1 MPVFT
6 CPTVEHDSVYS
17 FRRLPYQGK
26 PKCCVLSCLPFQS
39 LQKRNPIIMDLENF
53 SRSDIKRHLAELGY
67 SNITEEKLD
76 SFVRDLRK
84 LIKYEERKNEVQHK
98 LDEIDQPPSA
108 RQSKVP
114 DTSTSPEL
122 EAKPRRRIRR
132 KDRRRDE
139 KEEVMT
145 KHNMEEMELTRDT
158 TDAGVLDGVGQDQD
172 ESSLYIDVDLPA
184 TASSAPT
191 TSRGAT
197 TAQASLLEQAPSSGP
212 GFIRVRSGPSLGRR
226 PASSDPVAL
235 HQEYRKHW
243 AKANI
248 PGERRH
254 DQLRWA
260 VRGWMMGE
268 EPL

>member
-1 MPVFT
+1 
-6 CPTVEHDSVYS
+6 
-17 FRRLPYQGK
+17 
-26 PKCCVLSCLPFQS
+26 
-39 LQKRNPIIMDLENF
+39 MDLENF

-84 LIKYEERKNEVQHK
+84 LIKYEERKKEVENK
-98 LDEIDQPPSA
+98 LDDIDKQPPA
-108 RQSKVP
+108 RRSKVP

-122 EAKPRRRIRR
+122 EEKPRRRM
-132 KDRRRDE
+132 RRRERKRDE
-139 KEEVMT
+139 NEGMMT
-145 KHNMEEMELTRDT
+145 KHKMEVEVTRDT
-158 TDAGVLDGVGQDQD
+158 ADAGGALDGEGQDQD
-172 ESSLYIDVDLPA
+172 ESSLYIDVDLPPEA
-184 TASSAPT
+184 ASSAPT
-191 TSRGAT
+191 SSRGPTA
-197 TAQASLLEQAPSSGP
+197 AQASLLERPPNSGP
-212 GFIRVRSGPSLGRR
+212 GFIRVRSGPPLGRR

-243 AKANI
+243 ARANI

>member
-1 MPVFT
+1 
-6 CPTVEHDSVYS
+6 
-17 FRRLPYQGK
+17 
-26 PKCCVLSCLPFQS
+26 
-39 LQKRNPIIMDLENF
+39 MDLENF

-84 LIKYEERKNEVQHK
+84 LIKYEERKKEVENK
-98 LDEIDQPPSA
+98 LDDIENPA
-108 RQSKVP
+108 RHPKVP

-132 KDRRRDE
+132 KERKREE
-139 KEEVMT
+139 KVMT
-145 KHNMEEMELTRDT
+145 KHNMEEQMEVTRDT
-158 TDAGVLDGVGQDQD
+158 ADAGASLDRVEGQDQD
-172 ESSLYIDVDLPA
+172 ESSLYIDVDLPPEG
-184 TASSAPT
+184 TSSAPT
-191 TSRGAT
+191 SSRGRTA
-197 TAQASLLEQAPSSGP
+197 AQASLLERPPSSGP
-212 GFIRVRSGPSLGRR
+212 GFIRVRSGPPLGRK

-243 AKANI
+243 ARANI

>member
-1 MPVFT
+1 M
-6 CPTVEHDSVYS
+6 
-17 FRRLPYQGK
+17 
-26 PKCCVLSCLPFQS
+26 
-39 LQKRNPIIMDLENF
+39 
-53 SRSDIKRHLAELGY
+53 
-67 SNITEEKLD
+67 
-76 SFVRDLRK
+76 
-84 LIKYEERKNEVQHK
+84 
-98 LDEIDQPPSA
+98 
-108 RQSKVP
+108 P

-132 KDRRRDE
+132 KERRREE

-145 KHNMEEMELTRDT
+145 KHNMEEMEVTRDMA
-158 TDAGVLDGVGQDQD
+158 DAGALDGEGQDQD

-191 TSRGAT
+191 TSRGPTA
-197 TAQASLLEQAPSSGP
+197 AQASLLERAPSSGP

-248 PGERRH
+248 PGERR
-254 DQLRWA
+254 
-260 VRGWMMGE
+260 
-268 EPL
+268 

>member
-1 MPVFT
+1 
-6 CPTVEHDSVYS
+6 
-17 FRRLPYQGK
+17 
-26 PKCCVLSCLPFQS
+26 
-39 LQKRNPIIMDLENF
+39 MDLENF

-67 SNITEEKLD
+67 SNVTEEKLD

-84 LIKYEERKNEVQHK
+84 LIRYEERKKEVENK
-98 LDEIDQPPSA
+98 LDDIDHQLPP
-108 RQSKVP
+108 RHKKVP

-132 KDRRRDE
+132 RERKRDE
-139 KEEVMT
+139 KEDMMT
-145 KHNMEEMELTRDT
+145 KHNMEEQVEVTRDAA
-158 TDAGVLDGVGQDQD
+158 DAGGVLHGEGQHQD
-172 ESSLYIDVDLPA
+172 ESSLYIDVDLPPEA
-184 TASSAPT
+184 ASSAPT
-191 TSRGAT
+191 SSRGP
-197 TAQASLLEQAPSSGP
+197 TAVQASLLERPPNSGP
-212 GFIRVRSGPSLGRR
+212 GFIRVRSGPPLGRR

-235 HQEYRKHW
+235 HQEYKKHW
-243 AKANI
+243 ARANI

>member
-1 MPVFT
+1 
-6 CPTVEHDSVYS
+6 
-17 FRRLPYQGK
+17 
-26 PKCCVLSCLPFQS
+26 
-39 LQKRNPIIMDLENF
+39 MDLENF

-84 LIKYEERKNEVQHK
+84 LIKYEERKKEVENK
-98 LDEIDQPPSA
+98 LDDIDKQPPE
-108 RQSKVP
+108 RRKVP

-122 EAKPRRRIRR
+122 EEKPRRRIRR
-132 KDRRRDE
+132 RERKRDE
-139 KEEVMT
+139 NEGMMTKNKMEEV
-145 KHNMEEMELTRDT
+145 EVTRDT
-158 TDAGVLDGVGQDQD
+158 ADAGGEGQDQD
-172 ESSLYIDVDLPA
+172 ESSLYIDVDLPPEA
-184 TASSAPT
+184 ASSAPT
-191 TSRGAT
+191 SSRGPT
-197 TAQASLLEQAPSSGP
+197 SMQASLLERPPNSGP
-212 GFIRVRSGPSLGRR
+212 GFIRVRSGPPLGRR
-226 PASSDPVAL
+226 PVSSDPVAL

-243 AKANI
+243 ARANI

>member
-1 MPVFT
+1 
-6 CPTVEHDSVYS
+6 
-17 FRRLPYQGK
+17 
-26 PKCCVLSCLPFQS
+26 
-39 LQKRNPIIMDLENF
+39 MDIENF

-84 LIKYEERKNEVQHK
+84 LIKYEERKKEVEDK
-98 LDEIDQPPSA
+98 LEDIDQQPFA
-108 RQSKVP
+108 RRSKVP

-122 EAKPRRRIRR
+122 EAKPRRRIRKRER
-132 KDRRRDE
+132 KR
-139 KEEVMT
+139 EEVMA
-145 KHNMEEMELTRDT
+145 KHNMEDVEVTRDT
-158 TDAGVLDGVGQDQD
+158 ADAGGEVQDQD
-172 ESSLYIDVDLPA
+172 ESSLYIDVDLPPEA
-184 TASSAPT
+184 ASSAPT
-191 TSRGAT
+191 SSRAPT
-197 TAQASLLEQAPSSGP
+197 AAQASLLERPPHSGP
-212 GFIRVRSGPSLGRR
+212 GFIRVRSGPPLGRR

-248 PGERRH
+248 PGEQRH
-254 DQLRWA
+254 DKLRWA

>member
-1 MPVFT
+1 
-6 CPTVEHDSVYS
+6 
-17 FRRLPYQGK
+17 
-26 PKCCVLSCLPFQS
+26 
-39 LQKRNPIIMDLENF
+39 MDLENF

-67 SNITEEKLD
+67 SNVTEEKLD

-84 LIKYEERKNEVQHK
+84 LIRYEERKKEVENK
-98 LDEIDQPPSA
+98 LDDIDHQLPP
-108 RQSKVP
+108 RHKKVP

-132 KDRRRDE
+132 RERKRDE
-139 KEEVMT
+139 KEDMMT
-145 KHNMEEMELTRDT
+145 KHNMEEQVEVTRDAA
-158 TDAGVLDGVGQDQD
+158 DAGGVLHGEGQDQD
-172 ESSLYIDVDLPA
+172 ESSLYIDVDLPPEA
-184 TASSAPT
+184 ASSAPT
-191 TSRGAT
+191 SSRGP
-197 TAQASLLEQAPSSGP
+197 TAVQASLLERPPNSGP
-212 GFIRVRSGPSLGRR
+212 GFIRVRSGPPLGRR

-235 HQEYRKHW
+235 HQEYKKHW
-243 AKANI
+243 ARSNI

>member
-1 MPVFT
+1 MG
-6 CPTVEHDSVYS
+6 EA
-17 FRRLPYQGK
+17 
-26 PKCCVLSCLPFQS
+26 
-39 LQKRNPIIMDLENF
+39 M
-53 SRSDIKRHLAELGY
+53 
-67 SNITEEKLD
+67 
-76 SFVRDLRK
+76 
-84 LIKYEERKNEVQHK
+84 EV
-98 LDEIDQPPSA
+98 
-108 RQSKVP
+108 V
-114 DTSTSPEL
+114 
-122 EAKPRRRIRR
+122 
-132 KDRRRDE
+132 
-139 KEEVMT
+139 
-145 KHNMEEMELTRDT
+145 TRDT
-158 TDAGVLDGVGQDQD
+158 ADEGALDGVGQDQD

-191 TSRGAT
+191 TSRAST
-197 TAQASLLEQAPSSGP
+197 AAQASLLEQAPSSGP

-268 EPL
+268 DPL